1 MDKLVTLTFQKAG
14 MLTTVQDAGRPTHQA
29 FGVPV
34 GGVMDKAAAHTAN
47 ELVGNATNSPVLE
60 ITLLGPT
67 IQFDQTVQIAITG
80 ADLSPTINRTPIA
93 QYQTITVKANDTL
106 SFGRIVSGCRAYLAI
121 RGIWQIPKWL
131 NSYSAVH
138 PNKEI
143 LPDSIIRKGSLLT
156 IRTSSFEQ
164 EITLSLPTPRSSVD
178 TIPIQILPGP
188 EFVQFTNFQIAHFFS
203 QTYTIA
209 NDSNRMGYR
218 LKGNPIPLVTST
230 SMISSGII
238 PSTIQINN
246 AGLPIVLMRDAQ
258 TVGGYPRIAN
268 VVEEDMNRLAQLKPQ
283 EQIRFIF
290 NA

>member
-1 MDKLVTLTFQKAG
+1 MDKRVTLTFQKAG
-14 MLTTVQDAGRPTHQA
+14 MLTTIQDAGRRKHQT

-47 ELVGNATNSPVLE
+47 ELVGNTTDSPVLE

-67 IQFDQTVQIAITG
+67 IHFNQTVQIAITG
-80 ADLSPTINRTPIA
+80 ADLSPTINKKPIA
-93 QYQTITVKANDTL
+93 YYQTITIKANDTL
-106 SFGRIVSGCRAYLAI
+106 SFGRIVNGCRAYLAI

-131 NSYSAVH
+131 DSYSAVH

-143 LPDSIIRKGSLLT
+143 LPNSIIQKGSVLT
-156 IRTSSFEQ
+156 ILTSFFQQ
-164 EITLSLPTPRSSVD
+164 EIKLSPPSQPTSFGPTPIKV
-178 TIPIQILPGP
+178 LPGP
-188 EFVQFTNFQIAHFFS
+188 EFEYFTKTQIAHFFS
-203 QTYTIA
+203 QPYTIA

-218 LKGNPIPLVTST
+218 LKGNPIPLEKQS

-268 VVEEDMNRLAQLKPQ
+268 VLEKDMNRLAQLKPQ